1 MKSKAF
7 MSMEPMTSQENDGL
21 IQKAYI
27 RGCALQSDPNPP
39 LSFLSKLI
47 TLSCYIPC
55 GNHTKQRK
63 EKKNLYSN
71 FTNIWVDPMPRDP
84 IDSTTMAVDQ
94 IVGLKWSMQEEKI
107 S

>member
-1 MKSKAF
+1 MV
-7 MSMEPMTSQENDGL
+7 TTQN
-21 IQKAYI
+21 
-27 RGCALQSDPNPP
+27 
-39 LSFLSKLI
+39 
-47 TLSCYIPC
+47 
-55 GNHTKQRK
+55 K
-63 EKKNLYSN
+63 EKKKKNLYSN

>member
-1 MKSKAF
+1 
-7 MSMEPMTSQENDGL
+7 MEPMTSQENDGL
-21 IQKAYI
+21 IRKAYI

-63 EKKNLYSN
+63 EKKKTYIPTLQTFGLTPCPVIQLILQQWLWIKSWASN
-71 FTNIWVDPMPRDP
+71 GQCKKKKFLN
-84 IDSTTMAVDQ
+84 
-94 IVGLKWSMQEEKI
+94 
-107 S
+107 